1 MRRYWVYILRCSDG
15 SLYTGYTVD
24 LRKRVALHN
33 AGRGSKYTR
42 ARVPVALAYS
52 EAAPTLSGAL
62 KREAEI
68 KKLSRSAKLLLCSGK
83 AARASYSVRWAL
95 RRNR

>member
-33 AGRGSKYTR
+33 AGRASKYTR

-62 KREAEI
+62 RREAEI
-68 KKLSRSAKLLLCSGK
+68 KKLDSG
-83 AARASYSVRWAL
+83 AQQFLTWADVDA
-95 RRNR
+95 